1 MSVALIILLPFLG
14 AIFPAL
20 MIRSGRNA
28 CAIATGTINVLA
40 LGLLLTH
47 LPAVSR
53 GETVEAGWSWVPQ
66 LGLNVRFFIDGLS
79 MLFAVMILAIGLL
92 VVIYARFYLSR
103 KDPMGN
109 FYTYLLL
116 FQGAMVGV
124 VLSNNTLLMIV
135 FWELTSLSS
144 FLLIGFW
151 GHLPAGR
158 QGARMALAVT
168 AGGGLCL
175 IAGVLLLGGVVGS
188 YDFTDILRSGELI
201 RESEAYPYLLVLV
214 LIGCFTKSAQFPFHF
229 WLPHAMAA
237 PTPVSA
243 YLHSATMVKAGI
255 YLMARLW
262 PVMSGTDTWFYI
274 VATTGLVT
282 MLIGAVLA
290 LFEDDLKGLL
300 AYSTVSHLGLITM
313 LLGMGGKSAAV
324 AAVFHIM
331 NHATFKAALFMNA
344 GIIDHE
350 AGTRDL
356 KRLGGLRHFMPI
368 TTVLGVIA
376 AASMAGLPPLNGFL
390 SKEMMLEEAAHVK
403 WLGVGWFFATVAT
416 LAAMASVAYSLRYI
430 FHGFFGAPRSDY
442 PQTPHDPGFGLWG
455 PSALLVALVVLC
467 GLFPETLVGVPLRI
481 AATAVLRTPPDD
493 FYLALWHGWTPAL
506 AMSAIAVALGA
517 FLLAGYTTVRASW
530 ELAPAVVAKSMFDGV
545 VSGVRRACQAT
556 SDSIHSGSQQF
567 YLYLIVLSALLLGA
581 INFVRFEHGAGTRP
595 LLEMNA
601 MLVIGWL
608 ILVGACFLVVLKHRN
623 RLLALITVNVI
634 GLISCLAFVYLSAP
648 DLALTQISVEVV
660 TLILMLLALYFLP
673 KTSIDEHD
681 SLHRYRDGVL
691 ACLAGLGVGG
701 LSWAAMTRDFDSIS
715 QYYIDNSLPGG
726 GGKNV
731 VNVILVDFRGFDTF
745 GEIMVLG
752 IAALS
757 IFALLEGMVR
767 GKCAAKLAAWIPDE
781 PKSANRHPLMMV
793 VVTRLMLP
801 LAIMVGIF
809 IFLRG
814 HNLPGGGFIAAL
826 VISIALI
833 MQYMASGFQW
843 AAQQVRFDYHALI
856 GGGGLIAAATGIGA
870 MVLDLPFLTSGFT
883 YLNWPIIGKFEVAS
897 AMLFD
902 TGVFL
907 TVVGAVMLALAQ
919 LSLLGTYT
927 RDFDTNEE
935 PMDVDPSERELKR
948 KRKRNRRASPKRE
961 PTPPQSDT
969 EIDEQDDMGFEDV
982 LTQEHT

>member
-1 MSVALIILLPFLG
+1 MSVALIVLLPFLG
-14 AIFPAL
+14 AILPAL

-28 CAIATGTINVLA
+28 SAIATGSVNLLA
-40 LGLLLTH
+40 FGLLLSH
-47 LPAVSR
+47 LPAVLR
-53 GETVEAGWSWVPQ
+53 GEVVRAQWRWLPQ
-66 LGLNVRFFIDGLS
+66 LGLDVQFFVDGLS
-79 MLFAVMILAIGLL
+79 FLFAAMILGIGLL
-92 VVIYARFYLSR
+92 VVIYSRFYLSR

-124 VLSNNTLLMIV
+124 VLSDNVLLLFA

-151 GHLPAGR
+151 GHLPEGR

-168 AGGGLCL
+168 AAGGLSL
-175 IAGVLLLGGVVGS
+175 IAGMLLLGGVTGS
-188 YDFTDILRSGELI
+188 YRLTDILQQGDVIRQSEL
-201 RESEAYPYLLVLV
+201 YPYILL
-214 LIGCFTKSAQFPFHF
+214 LILGGCFTKSAQFPFHF

-255 YLMARLW
+255 YLMARFW
-262 PVMSGTDTWFYI
+262 PVMSGTDLWFYV
-274 VATTGLVT
+274 VATTGLIT
-282 MLIGAVLA
+282 MVMGAVIA
-290 LFEDDLKGLL
+290 LFKDDLKGLL
-300 AYSTVSHLGLITM
+300 AYSTISHLGLITM
-313 LLGMGGKSAAV
+313 LLGMGIEAAAI

-350 AGTRDL
+350 SGTRDIR
-356 KRLGGLRHFMPI
+356 RLGGLRHLMPI
-368 TTVLGVIA
+368 TATLGIIA
-376 AASMAGLPPLNGFL
+376 AASMAGLPPFNGFL
-390 SKEMMLEEAAHVK
+390 SKELMLEEAVHTSWFETDWVFPLVVT
-403 WLGVGWFFATVAT
+403 LGAV
-416 LAAMASVAYSLRYI
+416 ASVAYSLRYI
-430 FHGFFGAPRSDY
+430 FHVFYGKIRDDY
-442 PQTPHDPGFGLWG
+442 PKPPHDPPFGLWG
-455 PSALLVALVVLC
+455 PPALLVILVVMI
-467 GLFPETLVGVPLRI
+467 GLFPETWAGALLR
-481 AATAVLRTPPDD
+481 AASSSVLQHAPAE
-493 FYLALWHGWTPAL
+493 FHLALWHGWTPAVTL
-506 AMSAIAVALGA
+506 SLIAIVAGAVLMV
-517 FLLAGYTTVRASW
+517 GYRRVRVTW
-530 ELAPAVVAKSMFDGV
+530 DLAPMVSAKRMFD
-545 VSGVRRACQAT
+545 AT
-556 SDSIHSGSQQF
+556 VAGATRGSQMISETLHNGSQQT
-567 YLYLIVLSALLLGA
+567 YLFLIVLSAILLGA
-581 INFVRFEHGAGTRP
+581 IQFYRFEHGPGTRP
-595 LLEMNA
+595 TLELNA
-601 MLVIGWL
+601 MLFIGWL
-608 ILVGACFLVVLKHRN
+608 VVGCSCVLVVLKHRN

-634 GLISCLAFVYLSAP
+634 GLVSSLAFVYLSAP

-673 KTSIDEHD
+673 KTSMGESS

-691 ACLAGLGVGG
+691 ACFAGLGIGG
-701 LSWAAMTRDFDSIS
+701 LTWMVMTRDFTSLS
-715 QYYIDNSLPGG
+715 RFYIENSYTGG

-752 IAALS
+752 IAALA

-767 GKCAAKLAAWIPDE
+767 GELLRHLQVWEPGL

-793 VVTRLMLP
+793 VATRMMLP
-801 LAIMVGIF
+801 LAILVGVF

-814 HNLPGGGFIAAL
+814 HNMPGGGFIAAL

-843 AAQQVRFDYHALI
+843 AAEQVQFDYHALI
-856 GGGGLIAAATGIGA
+856 GAGGLIAAATGIGA
-870 MVLDLPFLTSGFT
+870 MVFDLPFLTSGHIYFH
-883 YLNWPIIGKFEVAS
+883 LPLLGEIELAS

-927 RDFDTNEE
+927 RDFETNEG
-935 PMDVDPSERELKR
+935 PMDLDPSGHRRSVKR
-948 KRKRNRRASPKRE
+948 VRRKRRKRNLPENDPTDKLHFPDAERE
-961 PTPPQSDT
+961 S
-969 EIDEQDDMGFEDV
+969 
-982 LTQEHT
+982 